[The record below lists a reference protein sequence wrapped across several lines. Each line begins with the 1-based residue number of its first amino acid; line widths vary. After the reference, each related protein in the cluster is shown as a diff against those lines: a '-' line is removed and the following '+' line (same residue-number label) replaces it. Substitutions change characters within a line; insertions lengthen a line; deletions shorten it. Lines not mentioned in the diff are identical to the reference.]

1 MTDWFIRLFKH
12 VLSLHDLVEV
22 LMIQFKKGD
31 EEIMQI
37 LTKHGFDAEELQRK
51 VGGRDEGAPEQAST
65 AMIVTIIISSIAMVI
80 VAIIVTNV
88 LLLISLHALYVLAL
102 LVAVLAAPLYAVDL
116 SAEQRQTPDDGMREW
131 LFGRSI
137 D

>member
-37 LTKHGFDAEELQRK
+37 LTKHGFDAEEISGQIKSKPVSVHVQNNPQQVLPTL
-51 VGGRDEGAPEQAST
+51 VGRLRAKNLDDE
-65 AMIVTIIISSIAMVI
+65 VI
-80 VAIIVTNV
+80 TH
-88 LLLISLHALYVLAL
+88 LLLNAGFTNEELDEIQDNKEES
-102 LVAVLAAPLYAVDL
+102 
-116 SAEQRQTPDDGMREW
+116 Q
-131 LFGRSI
+131 
-137 D
+137 